1 MKKEEKTKQTYQKI
15 LHAAIME
22 FGTKNYENASL
33 NSICQNYQISKGLI
47 YHNFRNKD
55 DLYLCCVRICFQE
68 LTQYLKDLDYQAA
81 TMKDS
86 IQILLQ
92 ARQQFFKEYPYYANI
107 FFNTILQP
115 PRHLQKEI
123 KEIRRKF
130 DCFYKECYEKL
141 LSKAT
146 LREGIS
152 LDMAI
157 EYFIIFQEMFNCYFQ
172 CKSYE
177 NEDFHSFIKDHEL
190 NIAPVLDI
198 MLYGIT
204 DKK

>member
-1 MKKEEKTKQTYQKI
+1 MPISFLIPYCSLQDICKKKSKKFAENLTVSI
-15 LHAAIME
+15 
-22 FGTKNYENASL
+22 KNA
-33 NSICQNYQISKGLI
+33 
-47 YHNFRNKD
+47 
-55 DLYLCCVRICFQE
+55 
-68 LTQYLKDLDYQAA
+68 
-81 TMKDS
+81 M
-86 IQILLQ
+86 
-92 ARQQFFKEYPYYANI
+92 
-107 FFNTILQP
+107 
-115 PRHLQKEI
+115 
-123 KEIRRKF
+123 
-130 DCFYKECYEKL
+130 L